1 MILYINS
8 CVRPDSRTNEL
19 ARHLLKRAGDEPVQE
34 VNLQKEKILPLDWQS
49 LSHRDKCI
57 SSSHFDDEIFTYARQ
72 FALADKIVISAP
84 YWDLLFPSSL
94 RAYFERVCVSG
105 LTFSYTEEGRPK
117 SLCRAKKLIY
127 VTTAGGFIGGR
138 HLGFEYIKA
147 LSQQFFEIPEIRMV
161 KAEGLDIDGADVE
174 AIMDAA
180 KKSCNKDD
188 DDNSSSSC
196 DGGR

>member
-1 MILYINS
+1 MILYVNS

-19 ARHLLKRAGDEPVQE
+19 ALHLLKKAGDETVQE
-34 VNLQKEKILPLDWQS
+34 VNLQKEKILPMDWQS

-57 SSSHFDDEIFTYARQ
+57 SSSLFDDEIFTYARQ
-72 FALADKIVISAP
+72 FAQADEIVISAP

-105 LTFSYTEEGRPK
+105 LTFSYTEEGKPK
-117 SLCRAKKLIY
+117 SLCRAKKLTY
-127 VTTAGGFIGGR
+127 VTTAGGFIGER

-147 LSQQFFEIPEIRMV
+147 LSQQFFEIPEIRLV
-161 KAEGLDIDGADVE
+161 KAEGLDIAGADPG

-180 KKSCNKDD
+180 KASC
-188 DDNSSSSC
+188 
-196 DGGR
+196 